1 MTACAMLTS
10 AIKLMTTNTFINT
23 ESQSLIISSCDES
36 LAHNTIAVGDAVKP
50 QLYGR

>member
-1 MTACAMLTS
+1 MLTS
-10 AIKLMTTNTFINT
+10 AIKLMTTSTFINT

-36 LAHNTIAVGDAVKP
+36 LAHNTIAVGDAVKL